1 MRLYD
6 QLNRF
11 LPESYVAKFVAI
23 LAVALAMPV
32 LAALLVPTGTNAGV
46 ATLISAAV
54 VAGIV
59 AQRAIA
65 ELLAPLA
72 KVSDS
77 LQRTEAGYRARA
89 LPECYRD
96 ELGLLMECA
105 NRMAVHL
112 DKQLHIAAQEAERDP
127 LTGLLNRRG
136 LERRMP
142 TTRPGA
148 ILVIDLDRFKD
159 INDEFGHAAGDRILM
174 NVSDLLATT
183 FRSGDVLAR
192 IGGEEF
198 LACLPGATLE
208 DGRQAAERV
217 RIALED
223 RVAIEGRGVTAS
235 IGVACGHRGV
245 AGWQVLEAADRA
257 VFQAKSTGRN
267 RVVCAKALYSDSE
280 RGSAAGG
287 LLLHRPGG

>member
-1 MRLYD
+1 MRVYEL
-6 QLNRF
+6 LNRF
-11 LPESYVAKFVAI
+11 LPESYTAKFVAI
-23 LAVALAMPV
+23 LAAALAMPV
-32 LAALLVPTGTNAGV
+32 LSALLVPTDRTAGIV
-46 ATLISAAV
+46 ALIAAAV

-59 AQRAIA
+59 AQRSIA
-65 ELLAPLA
+65 ELLSPLE

-77 LQRTEAGYRARA
+77 LQRTEAGYRARP

-112 DKQLHIAAQEAERDP
+112 DAQLHIAAQEAERDP

-142 TTRPGA
+142 ATRPGA

-159 INDEFGHAAGDRILM
+159 INDAFGHSAGDRILTH
-174 NVSDLLATT
+174 VSDLLATT

-198 LACLPGATLE
+198 LACLPGASLE
-208 DGRQAAERV
+208 QGRQAAERI

-223 RVAIEGRGVTAS
+223 RILIEGRPVTAS

-257 VFQAKSTGRN
+257 VFQAKSAGRN
-267 RVVCAKALYSDSE
+267 RVVCAKALSSDSD
-280 RGSAAGG
+280 RGAGPTG
-287 LLLHRPGG
+287 FLLQRPGG